1 MSSLQQ
7 PPPLQTYQTNNP
19 DRGAQMPANAVSS
32 YPATRPKRRRNR
44 AGCVVGCLTVLV
56 LLLLVVGAG
65 WLFLLRPY
73 LHNIAQTQLDQAMT
87 SGVQQIPTTTVAL
100 PPGKLAVEENTINNL
115 IVLNLAP
122 SDPIKNPSTQI
133 APDGIHISFQVYG
146 FGSTVSAK
154 PALQNGRLVA
164 TNVAVNGPIGLIMS
178 PDELTPLLN
187 QRLSDAQNRLRH
199 SIQNVQL
206 INHEM
211 DLTLGP
217 PLAA

>member
-1 MSSLQQ
+1 
-7 PPPLQTYQTNNP
+7 
-19 DRGAQMPANAVSS
+19 MPANAVSS

-164 TNVAVNGPIGLIMS
+164 TNVA
-178 PDELTPLLN
+178 DELTPLLN